1 MKKGVLLAIA
11 LSLLSFTTTT
21 AVELGSMSFGFHFS
35 PAVEMQGERRV
46 WDLSMSFGVTID
58 VDQSNEFEFLV
69 IMDSSPTS
77 LGTSI
82 SYRLSPTEPFVV
94 GAGLTSLWAFDSDWK
109 LVGPVI
115 GSFVH
120 ATACGNISL
129 DLHGAAGTSFPL
141 VTLAP
146 GTDGWEMLP
155 LVELPSL
162 FLSVEGTVADQLA
175 LQGRVTLQPVI
186 VDTTQFEHPLGRI
199 TDDLLILPTFSTF
212 VRFSPQLEE

>member
-1 MKKGVLLAIA
+1 MKKGILLAI
-11 LSLLSFTTTT
+11 LLFLLSFTQTV
-21 AVELGSMSFGFHFS
+21 AVELGPMSFGFHFS
-35 PAVEMQGERRV
+35 PAVDTEGGRRP
-46 WDLSMSFGVTID
+46 WDLSLSFGVIARL
-58 VDQSNEFEFLV
+58 DQSNEIEFLV

-82 SYRLSPTEPFVV
+82 SYCLSPAEPFVV
-94 GAGLTSLWAFDSDWK
+94 GAGLNALWAFDSDWK

-115 GSFVH
+115 GAFVH
-120 ATACGNISL
+120 AAASGNISP

-162 FLSVEGTVADQLA
+162 FLSAEGTVADQLA

-186 VDTTQFEHPLGRI
+186 VDTTQFEQPLGRI

-212 VRFSPQLEE
+212 VRFSP

>member
-1 MKKGVLLAIA
+1 MKKGILLAI
-11 LSLLSFTTTT
+11 LLFFLSFTPTV
-21 AVELGSMSFGFHFS
+21 AVELESMSLGFHFS
-35 PAVEMQGERRV
+35 PAVDTEGGSRP
-46 WDLSMSFGVTID
+46 WDLSLSFGVITRL
-58 VDQSNEFEFLV
+58 DQSNEIEFLV

-82 SYRLSPTEPFVV
+82 SYCLSPAEPFVV

-120 ATACGNISL
+120 AAASGNISP

-162 FLSVEGTVADQLA
+162 FLSAEGAVADQLA

-186 VDTTQFEHPLGRI
+186 VDTTQFEQPLGRI

-212 VRFSPQLEE
+212 VRFSP